1 MADDWRKGFKW
12 SFDVTCGFCVS
23 YQTSLDS
30 VKPIHMQA
38 HVLSLA
44 SFAKLLGCLTAVYQ

>member
-1 MADDWRKGFKW
+1 MADELRKGFKW
-12 SFDVTCGFCVS
+12 SFDVTYGNCNS
-23 YQTSLDS
+23 YRTSLNS

-44 SFAKLLGCLTAVYQ
+44 IFAKLLGCLTAVYQ